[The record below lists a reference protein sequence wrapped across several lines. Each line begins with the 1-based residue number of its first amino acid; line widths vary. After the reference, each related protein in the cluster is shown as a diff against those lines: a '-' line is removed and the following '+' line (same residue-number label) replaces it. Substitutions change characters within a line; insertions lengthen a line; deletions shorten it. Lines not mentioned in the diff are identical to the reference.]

1 MLRHLSQNLSMKRI
15 YLILAVIGFILPNY
29 LVLQESLDTGN
40 ILLYAH
46 PMDTL
51 SAMFANRIASIFA
64 IDLFVAVMVFFVWTW
79 HDQGKKAPQK
89 LLLIWALTMLFGFAC
104 GLPLYLYLRQTSP
117 ADTIK
122 ASEDLSAQHSSAL
135 Q

>member
-1 MLRHLSQNLSMKRI
+1 MKRI

-29 LVLQESLDTGN
+29 LVLQESLESGN

-64 IDLFVAVMVFFVWTW
+64 IELFFAVLVFFIWTW

-89 LLLIWALTMLFGFAC
+89 LWLVWGLTMLFGFAC
-104 GLPLYLYLRQTSP
+104 GLPLYLYLRQTGP
-117 ADTIK
+117 AEAIS
-122 ASEDLSAQHSSAL
+122 ASGDLSAQHSSAP